1 MRRSAARTIACAI
14 AAMIALAG
22 CGGGSGAHSST
33 ASSSAANSSATGTT
47 SAGAT
52 TGAGATTTT
61 TAATTNAT
69 PRVHLAGG
77 FHLSSPAFRAGG
89 SIPRLYTCDGRGTS
103 LPLRWSGVPR
113 ETKELVLV
121 MRDPDASGGAFVHW
135 AVAGIAPTTTGFP
148 AAGVSGQVIPGR
160 SSAGSLGYTPP
171 CPPRGDKAHHYVL
184 TLAALAS
191 SSGLRPGFTA
201 DQLHTRALGLA
212 TLIGTYARG

>member
-1 MRRSAARTIACAI
+1 VSRAGPLIVAAA
-14 AAMIALAG
+14 IALAG
-22 CGGGSGAHSST
+22 CGGSSSSSSST
-33 ASSSAANSSATGTT
+33 ASSSAASGSSTTAPTAAT
-47 SAGAT
+47 AA
-52 TGAGATTTT
+52 AGATTTT
-61 TAATTNAT
+61 TNAAT
-69 PRVHLAGG
+69 PQVHLAAG

-113 ETKELVLV
+113 VTKELVLV
-121 MRDPDASGGAFVHW
+121 MRDPDAPGGAFVHW

-160 SSAGSLGYTPP
+160 NSAGSLGYTPP
-171 CPPRGDKAHHYVL
+171 CPPKGDKAHHYVL

-201 DQLHTRALGLA
+201 DQLRTRALGLA